1 MSDESRGRE
10 KGESRT
16 SEGRDLDL
24 VAKRLRDIQRGKRA
38 KVRWGVSRHTAE
50 RAIEAIR
57 LEVTIEEKTPYRR
70 SAKSRR
76 RKRSKRLL

>member
-1 MSDESRGRE
+1 MNEDGGGAHEAE
-10 KGESRT
+10 P
-16 SEGRDLDL
+16 DLDL
-24 VAKRLRDIQRGKRA
+24 VAKRLRDIQRGKRGE
-38 KVRWGVSRHTAE
+38 VRWGLSRHTAE

-57 LEVTIEEKTPYRR
+57 IDEEKVPYRQ

>member
-1 MSDESRGRE
+1 MSDESKGRRND
-10 KGESRT
+10 ESRT
-16 SEGRDLDL
+16 PEAQELDA
-24 VAKRLRDIQRGKRA
+24 VAKRLRDIQRRKRGH
-38 KVRWGVSRHTAE
+38 VRWSVSRHTAE

-57 LEVTIEEKTPYRR
+57 LDEEKTPYRR

>member
-1 MSDESRGRE
+1 MNEDGGGAHEPE
-10 KGESRT
+10 P
-16 SEGRDLDL
+16 DLDL
-24 VAKRLRDIQRGKRA
+24 VAKRLRDIQRGKRGE
-38 KVRWGVSRHTAE
+38 VRWGLSRHTAE

-57 LEVTIEEKTPYRR
+57 IDEEKVPYRR